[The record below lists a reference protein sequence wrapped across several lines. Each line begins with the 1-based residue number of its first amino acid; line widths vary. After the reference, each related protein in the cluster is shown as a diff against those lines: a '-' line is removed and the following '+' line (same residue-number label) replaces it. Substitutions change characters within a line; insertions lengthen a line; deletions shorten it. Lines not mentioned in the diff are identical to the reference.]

1 MHSPYENN
9 NNNSLTP
16 SIIAEYYKLK
26 LGEPHK
32 FFEEEDFEAVLDY
45 FAEMDNMKEAKH
57 AVELALEYY
66 PNSAEMLFR
75 KADMLI
81 AGRSYYQANELLDE
95 AFVLNNTSLS
105 YYILKCDVL
114 LALERQHEANLIFSE
129 AVEKFYG
136 EDLVDFLFEVADVY
150 DDYEEFEKVFDC
162 FVEILQIEPNNE
174 EALYK
179 VCFWADYTGRLE
191 ESIKL
196 HTKII
201 DDYPYNE
208 IAWFNLGAAY
218 QSLKLYEKSIDAYLY
233 ALAIEDKFEYAY
245 RNLADAYI
253 KLRKYQLAIE
263 ALDKVIELSTPEEV
277 IYEAIGFCHHKTG
290 NINAARKFYKLA
302 LGLNKADAKLHFKIA
317 STYMHQAQWEM
328 AIKHLT
334 HALAQHKNNKEFN
347 LAMGECK
354 VQTGEYKEAIAY
366 FGKVVKAK
374 PTQTD
379 GWEALIRCF
388 IMANE
393 YAEALKQCK
402 IALDYVNKKT
412 SLLYH
417 YSALLFLN
425 KHTKEALIQLHTA
438 LSQNARMLKKALQI
452 APDML
457 HHPMFI
463 DVIAAYKKK
472 RKF

>member
-1 MHSPYENN
+1 MHTPYENN
-9 NNNSLTP
+9 QNTPTP

-26 LGEPHK
+26 LGESIH
-32 FFEEEDFEAVLDY
+32 FFEEDDFEAILDY
-45 FAEMDNMKEAKH
+45 FAEMDNMKEAKQ
-57 AVELALEYY
+57 AVEFALERF
-66 PNSAEMLFR
+66 PNSAEMIFR

-81 AGRSYYQANELLDE
+81 AGRSYYQANELLDN
-95 AFVLNNTSLS
+95 AFILDNSNLS
-105 YYILKCDVL
+105 YYILKVDVL
-114 LALERQHEANLIFSE
+114 LALEKQEQANDIFIEALN
-129 AVEKFYG
+129 KFYG
-136 EDLVDFLFEVADVY
+136 EDLVEFLFEVADVF

-162 FVEILQIEPNNE
+162 FVQILEIEPNNE

-191 ESIKL
+191 ESIQL

-201 DDYPYNE
+201 DNYPYNE
-208 IAWFNLGAAY
+208 IAWFNLAAGF
-218 QSLKLYEKSIDAYLY
+218 QSLKLYEKAIDAYLY

-245 RNLADAYI
+245 RNVADAYI
-253 KLRKYQLAIE
+253 KLRKYKLAIE
-263 ALDKVIELSTPEEV
+263 ALEKVIELSTPEEV

-290 NINAARKFYKLA
+290 NLIEARKYYKLA
-302 LGLNKADAKLHFKIA
+302 LGLNRNDAKLHFKIA
-317 STYMHQAQWEM
+317 STYMHQSHWEM

-334 HALAQHKNNKEFN
+334 QALLQHKNNKEFN

-354 VQTGEYKEAIAY
+354 VQLGEYKDAIAY

-374 PTQTD
+374 PAQSE

-393 YAEALKQCK
+393 FGEALKHCK
-402 IALDYVNKKT
+402 IALDYVNKRT
-412 SLLYH
+412 SLLYL

-425 KHTKEALIQLHTA
+425 KNTKEALIQLHTA

>member
-1 MHSPYENN
+1 MHSPYENEKN
-9 NNNSLTP
+9 NNVPN
-16 SIIAEYYKLK
+16 IVVEYFKLK
-26 LGEPHK
+26 AGESHH
-32 FFEEEDFEAVLDY
+32 FFDEEDFEMLLDY

-57 AVELALEYY
+57 AVEFALERY
-66 PNSAEMLFR
+66 PSSAEMHFR

-81 AGRSYYQANELLDE
+81 AGRSYYQANEILND
-95 AFVLNNTSLS
+95 AFVLDNANLS
-105 YYILKCDVL
+105 YYILKVDVL
-114 LALERQHEANLIFSE
+114 MALEKQEQANDIFLEAI
-129 AVEKFYG
+129 AKFYG
-136 EDLVDFLFEVADVY
+136 EDLVEFLFEVADVY
-150 DDYEEFEKVFDC
+150 DDYEEFEKVFEC
-162 FVEILQIEPNNE
+162 FVQILEVEPNNE

-191 ESIKL
+191 ESIQL

-201 DDYPYNE
+201 DSFPYNE
-208 IAWFNLGAAY
+208 IAWFNLGAAF
-218 QSLKLYEKSIDAYLY
+218 QSLKLYEKAIDAYLY

-245 RNLADAYI
+245 RNVADAYI
-253 KLRKYQLAIE
+253 KLRKYVLAIE
-263 ALDKVIELSTPEEV
+263 ALEKVIELSTPEEV

-290 NINAARKFYKLA
+290 NLNVARKYYKLA
-302 LGLNKADAKLHFKIA
+302 LGLNKTDAKLHFKIA
-317 STYMHQAQWEM
+317 NTYMMQLQWEM
-328 AIKHLT
+328 AVKHLT
-334 HALAQHKNNKEFN
+334 HALLHHKNNKEFN

-354 VQTGEYKEAIAY
+354 VQLGEHKEAIAY

-374 PTQTD
+374 PTQAD
-379 GWEALIRCF
+379 GWEALIRSF

-393 YAEALKQCK
+393 LEEALKHCK
-402 IALDYVNKKT
+402 IALEYVTKKT
-412 SLLYH
+412 SLLYF

-425 KHTKEALIQLHTA
+425 KNTKEALIQLHTA

-457 HHPMFI
+457 HHPMFV